1 MSVQR
6 LPLEQVLAQ
15 PLSFVL
21 APPVVR
27 FYLTHTLALLAS
39 LAVVTWALIDGQVL
53 GGQALD
59 GQAGFG
65 LIHWVGVIFGGTLLL
80 ISLWPPSWNRKLL
93 INLAFDEQQLYLV
106 NGLTQE
112 AVTVP
117 RERVRAV
124 NHNKLPGHDG
134 AIIAF
139 TLDLTLDDAELALI
153 QDTLDAKVEQRFQ
166 LDDNGY
172 RFGFVANWQRRRA
185 LLATIAVLAP
195 AVVIPE
201 PVDEDED
208 DDDWG

>member
-6 LPLEQVLAQ
+6 LPLEDVLAR

-39 LAVVTWALIDGQVL
+39 LAVVIWTL
-53 GGQALD
+53 LD
-59 GQAGFG
+59 GQSGFG
-65 LIHWVGVIFGGTLLL
+65 LIQWVGIIFGGTLLL

-106 NGLTQE
+106 NGLSQE

-117 RERVRAV
+117 RDRVRAV

-139 TLDLTLDDAELALI
+139 TLDLNLNPTELALI
-153 QDTLDAKVEQRFQ
+153 QATLDAKVEERFQ

-185 LLATIAVLAP
+185 LLNTIAVLAP
-195 AVVIPE
+195 AVVIAE
-201 PVDEDED
+201 VVDEDED
-208 DDDWG
+208 DDDWD

>member
-39 LAVVTWALIDGQVL
+39 LAVVIWALI
-53 GGQALD
+53 D

-80 ISLWPPSWNRKLL
+80 ISLWPSSWNRKLL

-153 QDTLDAKVEQRFQ
+153 QYTLDAKVEERFQ

>member
-6 LPLEQVLAQ
+6 LPLEDVLAR

-27 FYLTHTLALLAS
+27 FYLTHSLALLAS
-39 LAVVTWALIDGQVL
+39 LAVVVWTFWHGLGW
-53 GGQALD
+53 GGQAGD

-65 LIHWVGVIFGGTLLL
+65 LIHWVGIIFGGSLLL
-80 ISLWPPSWNRKLL
+80 LSLWPPSWNRKLL

-106 NGLTQE
+106 NGLSQE

-117 RERVRAV
+117 RDRVRAV

-134 AIIAF
+134 AIISF

-153 QDTLDAKVEQRFQ
+153 QDTLDARVEERFQ

-185 LLATIAVLAP
+185 LLNTIAVLAP
-195 AVVIPE
+195 AVVMAE
-201 PVDEDED
+201 VMDED
-208 DDDWG
+208 DDDWD

>member
-6 LPLEQVLAQ
+6 LPLEQVLAR
-15 PLSFVL
+15 PLNFVL
-21 APPVVR
+21 APPAMR
-27 FYLTHTLALLAS
+27 FYMTHSLALLAS
-39 LAVVTWALIDGQVL
+39 LAVVIWALFDGQVL
-53 GGQALD
+53 AGQELD
-59 GQAGFG
+59 GQASFG
-65 LIHWVGVIFGGTLLL
+65 LIHWVGVIFGGILLL

-139 TLDLTLDDAELALI
+139 TLDLTLDDTELALI
-153 QDTLDAKVEQRFQ
+153 QDTLDAKVEERFQ

>member
-6 LPLEQVLAQ
+6 LPLDDVLAR

-21 APPVVR
+21 APPVLR
-27 FYLTHTLALLAS
+27 FYLTHSLALLAS
-39 LAVVTWALIDGQVL
+39 LAVVVWSFWHGL
-53 GGQALD
+53 GWSQSAAEPD
-59 GQAGFG
+59 FG

-93 INLAFDEQQLYLV
+93 INLAFDEQDLYLV
-106 NGLTQE
+106 NGLSQE

-117 RERVRAV
+117 RDRVRAV

-139 TLDLTLDDAELALI
+139 TLDLNLDEAELALI
-153 QDTLDAKVEQRFQ
+153 QDTLDAKVEERFQ

-172 RFGFVANWQRRRA
+172 RFGFVANWQRRCA
-185 LLATIAVLAP
+185 LLNTIAVLAP
-195 AVVIPE
+195 AVVIAE
-201 PVDEDED
+201 VVDEDED
-208 DDDWG
+208 DDWD